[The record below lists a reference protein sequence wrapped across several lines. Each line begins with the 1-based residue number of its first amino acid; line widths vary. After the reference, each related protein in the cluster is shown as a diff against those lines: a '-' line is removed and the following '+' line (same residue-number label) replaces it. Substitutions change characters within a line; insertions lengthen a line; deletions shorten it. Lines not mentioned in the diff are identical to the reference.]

1 MKRFVFLF
9 CLVVFCSQ
17 AFCEKEWAGGFFGI
31 VASFWEKERI
41 DDRVFSRDDMIFSI
55 ESGQSILKNLSLNSE
70 FGVHFISDRRDT
82 SHLEYRVSVINSLV
96 TLGFLPYIL
105 MHGDGHYE
113 DEIPMKIFLGT
124 LFLMNPT
131 VEFFFW
137 KGWVPVSV
145 SAGYKMDWFAFSPGH
160 KFYFRP
166 HADLNINLML
176 LRVSASYAYV
186 ATNTYD
192 IKRGP
197 RFYLKVYFGWLNRN
211 FNE

>member
-1 MKRFVFLF
+1 M
-9 CLVVFCSQ
+9 
-17 AFCEKEWAGGFFGI
+17 GGGI
-31 VASFWEKERI
+31 FWNRRIILGKKRI
-41 DDRVFSRDDMIFSI
+41 DDQVFSRDDIILSI

-70 FGVHFISDRRDT
+70 FGVHFISDKRDT

>member
-1 MKRFVFLF
+1 
-9 CLVVFCSQ
+9 
-17 AFCEKEWAGGFFGI
+17 
-31 VASFWEKERI
+31 
-41 DDRVFSRDDMIFSI
+41 MIFSI
-55 ESGQSILKNLSLNSE
+55 ESGQSILKKLSLNSE